1 MKKVI
6 AIKIP
11 HVANIVNAKIILEL
25 SPVSGISDSGM
36 FSSSISITFL
46 LPSLIFLLSFGTS
59 SSVILIGVG
68 LAVAVY
74 VGFTIGVL
82 LDVGIGVDKLV
93 WVILLNE
100 VVDVGVVIGVLVLG
114 TMLGLGVAVTTSVGF
129 GVSVTITVGLAV
141 DFGFSTE
148 PYG

>member
-6 AIKIP
+6 TIRIP
-11 HVANIVNAKIILEL
+11 HITNIVNAKIILEL

-82 LDVGIGVDKLV
+82 FDVGIGVDKLV

-100 VVDVGVVIGVLVLG
+100 VVAVGVAIEVLVLG
-114 TMLGLGVAVTTSVGF
+114 IILGLGVAVTTSVGF

-141 DFGFSTE
+141 YFGFSTE

>member
-6 AIKIP
+6 TIRIP
-11 HVANIVNAKIILEL
+11 HITNIVNAKIILEL
-25 SPVSGISDSGM
+25 SPVSGISDNGV
-36 FSSSISITFL
+36 FSSISITFL

-82 LDVGIGVDKLV
+82 LDVGVGVNELV
-93 WVILLNE
+93 GVILLNE

-114 TMLGLGVAVTTSVGF
+114 IILGLGVAVTSF
-129 GVSVTITVGLAV
+129 GS
-141 DFGFSTE
+141 DFCN
-148 PYG
+148 PLNKVILRLPLQYCQLHA

>member
-1 MKKVI
+1 M
-6 AIKIP
+6 
-11 HVANIVNAKIILEL
+11 NAKIILEL

-82 LDVGIGVDKLV
+82 LDVGVGVNELIG
-93 WVILLNE
+93 VILLNE

-148 PYG
+148 SYG